1 MINPGLIMRER
12 RICAMKISQS
22 RANIMLVIVAILWG
36 SSYVFA
42 KQVVDAGMQSGLIN
56 GCRGT
61 FCIAAGYLLFHT
73 KINKMSRRDL
83 KIGLTAGVI
92 NFSGYYLQTAAL
104 RYTTPAKNAF
114 LTTMYVVLAP
124 FILWLF
130 WHQAP
135 RRKDY
140 FAIALAVIGMALL
153 SGISPSSFTLQLGDL
168 LTLVSAIFWAL
179 QLIYFAK
186 FASTVSSPWI
196 VIFLIGLVQG
206 SLGWLC
212 ALLFERPSFAHVH
225 WVQAL
230 IPLAILA
237 IVVTFLAQGMQITA
251 QHFTT
256 PTAAGII
263 LMLESLFASLM
274 SVALGFDRVTP
285 QLIIGGII
293 LILANLIMQIDLA
306 KIPLAR
312 RQTPNRLN

>member
-1 MINPGLIMRER
+1 MIIGGLYKRKKNIYMQ
-12 RICAMKISQS
+12 ISQS
-22 RANIMLVIVAILWG
+22 RANLMLVLVAILWG

-61 FCIAAGYLLFHT
+61 FCVAAGYLLFHA
-73 KINKMSRRDL
+73 KINQMSRRDL
-83 KIGLTAGVI
+83 KIGLTAGLI

-114 LTTMYVVLAP
+114 LTTMYVVIAP

-140 FAIALAVIGMALL
+140 FAIILAVIGMALL
-153 SGISPSSFTLQLGDL
+153 SGISPANFTLQLGDL
-168 LTLVSAIFWAL
+168 LTLISAIFWAL

-206 SLGWLC
+206 SLGWVC

-225 WVQAL
+225 WLQAL
-230 IPLAILA
+230 VPLAILA

-274 SVALGFDRVTP
+274 SVALGFDRLPP
-285 QLIIGGII
+285 QLVIGGVI
-293 LILANLIMQIDLA
+293 LILANLLMQLDLA
-306 KIPLAR
+306 KMPFVKRISS
-312 RQTPNRLN
+312 N